1 MARLSEMS
9 YKQARS
15 FEEVLLPIGSIE
27 QHGLHLPL
35 GTDSLIAE
43 MVCDELASRKQ
54 MVVCPTLA
62 LGFSGE
68 HANFPGTVDLG
79 IDVFLAL
86 VERTLDCLGRWFKSI
101 YIVNFHGGNSS
112 ALEALL
118 KEMLRPNVTLIHF
131 WRAMH
136 DTMLA
141 MTDQRELGMEHAGE
155 FETSLML
162 FAKPSLVLEAVDKG
176 PETSIS
182 IKGGRAY
189 LKGWRSEEL
198 TSVGSFGGA
207 QFASAEK
214 GRAFFEA
221 SILKLAEIIDE
232 IQAGSSKGNL

>member
-1 MARLSEMS
+1 MNRLSEIS
-9 YKQARS
+9 YDRARS

-35 GTDSLIAE
+35 GTDGLIAE

-54 MVVCPTLA
+54 MAVCPTLTIA
-62 LGFSGE
+62 FSGE
-68 HANFPGTVDLG
+68 HANYPGTIDLG
-79 IDVFLAL
+79 MNVFVAL
-86 VERTLDCLGRWFKSI
+86 VERTVGCLGRWFKHI
-101 YIVNFHGGNSS
+101 YIINFHGGNSS

-118 KEMLRPNVTLIHF
+118 KEMQRPNVSLIHF

-136 DTMLA
+136 ETMLA
-141 MTDQRELGMEHAGE
+141 MTDQRKLGMEHAGE

-162 FAKPSLVLEAVDKG
+162 FAKPSLVFETVDRG

-182 IKGGRAY
+182 IKGGRSY
-189 LKGWRSEEL
+189 LKAWRSEEL

-232 IQAGSSKGNL
+232 IRAGSSKGNG

>member
-1 MARLSEMS
+1 MT

-15 FEEVLLPIGSIE
+15 FEEVLLPIGSTE

-43 MVCDELASRKQ
+43 AVCDELASRKR
-54 MVVCPTLA
+54 MAVCPTLT

-68 HANFPGTVDLG
+68 HADFPATIDLG
-79 IDVFLAL
+79 MNVFLAL
-86 VERTLDCLGRWFKSI
+86 VEKTVACLGRWFKYI
-101 YIVNFHGGNSS
+101 YILNFHGGNSS
-112 ALEALL
+112 ALEALV
-118 KEMLRPNVTLIHF
+118 KEMGRPNVSLIHF
-131 WRAMH
+131 WRVMH

-141 MTDQRELGMEHAGE
+141 MTDQRKLGMEHAGE
-155 FETSLML
+155 FETSLIL

-207 QFASAEK
+207 QLASAEK

-221 SILKLAEIIDE
+221 SIVKLAEIVDE
-232 IQAGSSKGNL
+232 VRAGSSKGSS